1 MILSVND
8 VFFSYKD
15 IEVLSGINFTVEEG
29 DFVSILGVN
38 GSGKSTLLKC
48 INKILNCKKGSI
60 LLNDE
65 DIVSMDNSE
74 LAQKIA
80 YVPQKVP
87 IERSTVFDA
96 ILLGRRPYIT
106 WNVSESDIKLTKNI
120 MKLLNIESYAL
131 RYINNLS
138 GGELQ
143 KVVLARALVQDPKIL
158 LLDEP
163 TSDLDLKNQYEVMNL
178 LKTIAKDKKITPIIV
193 LHDINLALR
202 YSNKF
207 ILLKDGK
214 VFSCGGED
222 TINSESIK
230 EVYGIDAYVK
240 YLNGIKTVIPKPY

>member
-1 MILSVND
+1 MLLSVNNME
-8 VFFSYKD
+8 FSYKD
-15 IEVLSGINFTVEEG
+15 RKILNGINFTVEKG
-29 DFVSILGVN
+29 DFISILGIN

-48 INKILNCKKGSI
+48 INKILSYEKGSI

-65 DIVSMDNSE
+65 DIKNIDNFKI
-74 LAQKIA
+74 AQKIA
-80 YVPQKVP
+80 YVPQKFSV
-87 IERSTVFDA
+87 ERSTVFDA

-106 WNVSESDIKLTKNI
+106 WNVSKEDIEITENV

-131 RYINNLS
+131 RYINELS

-143 KVVLARALVQDPKIL
+143 KVVLARALVQDPEIL

-163 TSDLDLKNQYEVMNL
+163 TSDLDLKNQYDVMNL
-178 LKTIAKDKKITPIIV
+178 LKKISKDKKITPIVV

-207 ILLKDGK
+207 ILLKNGK
-214 VFSCGGED
+214 VKCGGED
-222 TINSESIK
+222 AINSNTIK

-240 YLNGIKTVIPKPY
+240 DINGIKTVIPKPY

>member
-1 MILSVND
+1 MLLSVNNME
-8 VFFSYKD
+8 FSYKD
-15 IEVLSGINFTVEEG
+15 RKILNGINFTVEKG
-29 DFVSILGVN
+29 DFISILGIN

-48 INKILNCKKGSI
+48 INKILSYEKGSI

-65 DIVSMDNSE
+65 DIKNIDNFKI
-74 LAQKIA
+74 AQKIA
-80 YVPQKVP
+80 YVPQKFSV
-87 IERSTVFDA
+87 ERSTVFDA

-106 WNVSESDIKLTKNI
+106 WNVSKEDIEITENV

-131 RYINNLS
+131 RYINELS

-143 KVVLARALVQDPKIL
+143 KVVLARALVQDPEIL

-163 TSDLDLKNQYEVMNL
+163 TSDLDLKNQYDVMNL
-178 LKTIAKDKKITPIIV
+178 LKKISKDKKITPIVV

-207 ILLKDGK
+207 ILLKNGK
-214 VFSCGGED
+214 VKCGGED
-222 TINSESIK
+222 AINSNTIK

-240 YLNGIKTVIPKPY
+240 DINGIKIVIPKPY

>member
-1 MILSVND
+1 ME
-8 VFFSYKD
+8 FSYKD
-15 IEVLSGINFTVEEG
+15 MKILKGIDFTVEEG
-29 DFVSILGVN
+29 DFVSILGIN

-48 INKILNCKKGSI
+48 INKILNYESGSI
-60 LLNDE
+60 SLNDE
-65 DIVSMDNSE
+65 DIKNIDNFKI
-74 LAQKIA
+74 AQKIA
-80 YVPQKVP
+80 YVPQKFSV
-87 IERSTVFDA
+87 ERSTVFDA

-106 WNVSESDIKLTKNI
+106 WNVSEKDIEITKNM
-120 MKLLNIESYAL
+120 MKLLNINSYAL
-131 RYINNLS
+131 RYINELS

-143 KVVLARALVQDPKIL
+143 KVVLARALVQDPEIL

-163 TSDLDLKNQYEVMNL
+163 TSDLDLKNQYDVMNL

-222 TINSESIK
+222 IINVNTIK

-240 YLNGIKTVIPKPY
+240 DINGIKTVIPKPY

>member
-1 MILSVND
+1 MLLSVNNME
-8 VFFSYKD
+8 FSYKD
-15 IEVLSGINFTVEEG
+15 RKILNGINFTVEKG
-29 DFVSILGVN
+29 DFISILGIN

-48 INKILNCKKGSI
+48 INKILSYEKGSI

-65 DIVSMDNSE
+65 DIKNIDNFKI
-74 LAQKIA
+74 AQKIA
-80 YVPQKVP
+80 YVPQKFSV
-87 IERSTVFDA
+87 ERSTVFDA

-106 WNVSESDIKLTKNI
+106 WNVSKEDIEITENV

-131 RYINNLS
+131 RYINELS

-143 KVVLARALVQDPKIL
+143 KVVLARALVQGPEIL

-163 TSDLDLKNQYEVMNL
+163 TSDLDLKNQYDVMNL
-178 LKTIAKDKKITPIIV
+178 LKKISKDKKITPIVV

-207 ILLKDGK
+207 ILLKNGK
-214 VFSCGGED
+214 VKCGGED
-222 TINSESIK
+222 AINSNTIK

-240 YLNGIKTVIPKPY
+240 DINGIKTVIPKPY

>member
-1 MILSVND
+1 MILSVNNI
-8 VFFSYKD
+8 VFSYKD
-15 IEVLSGINFTVEEG
+15 MEVLNGINFTVEKG
-29 DFVSILGVN
+29 DFVSILGIN

-48 INKILNCKKGSI
+48 INKILNYETGSI
-60 LLNDE
+60 LLNGV
-65 DIVSMDNSE
+65 DIKSMDNLE

-80 YVPQKVP
+80 YVPQKLPV
-87 IERSTVFDA
+87 ERSTVFDT

-106 WNVSESDIKLTKNI
+106 WNVSKRDIKLTENI
-120 MKLLNIESYAL
+120 MNLLNIESYAL

-143 KVVLARALVQDPKIL
+143 KVVLARALVQAPEIL

-163 TSDLDLKNQYEVMNL
+163 TSDLDLKNQYNVMNL

-207 ILLKDGK
+207 ILLKNGK
-214 VFSCGGED
+214 VFSCGGKD
-222 TINSESIK
+222 TISSNSIK

-240 YLNGIKTVIPKPY
+240 DFNGIKTVIPKHY

>member
-1 MILSVND
+1 MLLSVNNME
-8 VFFSYKD
+8 FSYKNRK
-15 IEVLSGINFTVEEG
+15 ILNRINFTVEKG
-29 DFVSILGVN
+29 DFISILGIN

-48 INKILNCKKGSI
+48 INKILSYEKGSI

-65 DIVSMDNSE
+65 DIKNIDNFKI
-74 LAQKIA
+74 AQKIA
-80 YVPQKVP
+80 YVPQKFSV
-87 IERSTVFDA
+87 ERSTVFDA

-106 WNVSESDIKLTKNI
+106 WNVSKEDIEITENV

-131 RYINNLS
+131 RYINELS

-143 KVVLARALVQDPKIL
+143 KVVLARALVQDPEIL

-163 TSDLDLKNQYEVMNL
+163 TSDLDLKNQYDVMNL
-178 LKTIAKDKKITPIIV
+178 LKKISKDKKITPIVV

-207 ILLKDGK
+207 ILLKNGK
-214 VFSCGGED
+214 VKCGGED
-222 TINSESIK
+222 AINSNTIK

-240 YLNGIKTVIPKPY
+240 DINGIKTVIPKPY

>member
-1 MILSVND
+1 MLLSVNNME
-8 VFFSYKD
+8 FSYKD
-15 IEVLSGINFTVEEG
+15 MKILKGIDFTVEEG
-29 DFVSILGVN
+29 DFVSILGIN

-48 INKILNCKKGSI
+48 INKILNYESGSI
-60 LLNDE
+60 SLNDE
-65 DIVSMDNSE
+65 DIKNIDNFKI
-74 LAQKIA
+74 AQKIA
-80 YVPQKVP
+80 YVPQKFSV
-87 IERSTVFDA
+87 ERSTVFDA

-106 WNVSESDIKLTKNI
+106 WNVSEKDIEITKNM
-120 MKLLNIESYAL
+120 MKLLNINSYAL
-131 RYINNLS
+131 RYINELS

-143 KVVLARALVQDPKIL
+143 KVVLARALVQDPEIL

-163 TSDLDLKNQYEVMNL
+163 TSDLDLKNQYDVMNL

-222 TINSESIK
+222 IINVNTIK

-240 YLNGIKTVIPKPY
+240 DINGIKTVIPKPY

>member
-1 MILSVND
+1 ME
-8 VFFSYKD
+8 FSYKD
-15 IEVLSGINFTVEEG
+15 RKILNGINFTVEKG
-29 DFVSILGVN
+29 DFISILGIN

-48 INKILNCKKGSI
+48 INKILSYEKGSI

-65 DIVSMDNSE
+65 DIKNIDNFKI
-74 LAQKIA
+74 AQKIA
-80 YVPQKVP
+80 YVPQKFSV
-87 IERSTVFDA
+87 ERSTVFDA

-106 WNVSESDIKLTKNI
+106 WNVSKEDIEITENV

-131 RYINNLS
+131 RYINELS

-143 KVVLARALVQDPKIL
+143 KVVLARALVQGPEIL

-163 TSDLDLKNQYEVMNL
+163 TSDLDLKNQYDVMNL
-178 LKTIAKDKKITPIIV
+178 LKKISKDKKITPIVV

-207 ILLKDGK
+207 ILLKNGK
-214 VFSCGGED
+214 VKCGGED
-222 TINSESIK
+222 AINSNTIK

-240 YLNGIKTVIPKPY
+240 DINGIKTVIPKPY

>member
-1 MILSVND
+1 MLLSVNNME
-8 VFFSYKD
+8 FSYKD
-15 IEVLSGINFTVEEG
+15 RKILNGINFTVEKG
-29 DFVSILGVN
+29 DFISILGIN

-48 INKILNCKKGSI
+48 INKILSYEKGSI

-65 DIVSMDNSE
+65 DIKNIDNFKI
-74 LAQKIA
+74 AQKIA
-80 YVPQKVP
+80 YVPQKFSV
-87 IERSTVFDA
+87 ERSTVFDA

-106 WNVSESDIKLTKNI
+106 WNVSKEDIEITENV

-131 RYINNLS
+131 RYINELS

-143 KVVLARALVQDPKIL
+143 KVVLARALVQGPEIL

-163 TSDLDLKNQYEVMNL
+163 TSDLDLKNQYDVMNL
-178 LKTIAKDKKITPIIV
+178 LKKISKDKKITPIVV

-207 ILLKDGK
+207 ILLKNGK
-214 VFSCGGED
+214 VKCGGED
-222 TINSESIK
+222 AINSNTIK

-240 YLNGIKTVIPKPY
+240 DINGKIGRAHV